1 MLYMKRFWAVTVLII
16 CLASCNNYSKH
27 WENLAQVE
35 SYIEEKSDT
44 ALLVLEQISV
54 TELSGKEEKAKYAL
68 LYSMALDKNFIDKTN
83 FEILQPAIDYYENNG
98 NATDKL
104 RTYYYQGRIYQN
116 QGNDDKAMESFV
128 FALSE
133 GRESSDALTKAR
145 VLYTQG
151 RIYSTIFEWDKCID
165 TYKRASEYFKQCG
178 KNSSYIN
185 CIASII
191 NVCTIVGNVEQA
203 EHYITLGLKELE
215 GCSMSIKGY
224 FYSNYIT
231 FLTSYK
237 ADETGIIHHT
247 INQYINSIDL
257 SLIDWLSIAN
267 AYLNLNEMDL
277 AMDALDKYGNKS
289 NMQQRVKY
297 YALLA
302 DIQKQRKDYKQALDT
317 YLQYVHITDSL
328 DYAKSKMGI
337 EFIEERHL
345 LELKNIQDKERNN
358 RKITFAIGF
367 IILILALLVIIRYKL
382 KVKTVESE
390 LAKQEKEKYK
400 LLYQQIER
408 ERDSLS
414 EILKDNNEL
423 KGAAKNALLERISLL
438 NRFFMAYITDNR
450 DMDRRINQEIEKL
463 IANKEVFISSTR
475 LAFAG
480 SHPEFIK
487 HLEGKGLNEW
497 EINYCCLYA
506 LGLKG
511 KEVGEYIQLKS
522 HFNNSSDIR
531 KKLGLGEHDINLG
544 TYIRNLLKDE

>member
-1 MLYMKRFWAVTVLII
+1 MKHFWSILFLAI
-16 CLASCNNYSKH
+16 CLASCNSHSTH
-27 WENLAQVE
+27 WDTLSQVE
-35 SYIEEKSDT
+35 SYIEERPDS
-44 ALLVLEQISV
+44 ALVVLEQIN
-54 TELSGKEEKAKYAL
+54 TAELSGKEEKAKHAL
-68 LYSMALDKNFIDKTN
+68 LYSMALDKNFVDKTD
-83 FEILQPAIDYYENNG
+83 FEVLQPAIDYYEDNG
-98 NATDKL
+98 SSTDKL

-128 FALSE
+128 LALSE
-133 GRESSDALTKAR
+133 GQESSDALTKAR
-145 VLYTQG
+145 ILYTQG
-151 RIYSTIFEWDKCID
+151 RIYSTIFEWDKCFD

-178 KNSSYIN
+178 KSSSYIN

-191 NVCTIVGNVEQA
+191 NVCTIIGNIEQA
-203 EHYITLGLKELE
+203 EHYITLGLNELE
-215 GCSMSIKGY
+215 ECSMSIKGY

-237 ADETGIIHHT
+237 ADETDIIHHT
-247 INQYINSIDL
+247 INQYLNSIDPN
-257 SLIDWLSIAN
+257 LIDWLSIAN
-267 AYLNLNEMDL
+267 AYLNLNDMDL
-277 AMDALDKYGNKS
+277 AMSALEKFNNNS
-289 NMQQRVKY
+289 NMQQQIKY

-302 DIQKQRKDYKQALDT
+302 DIQKQRKDYKRALDT

-345 LELKNIQDKERNN
+345 LEVKNIQDKERNN
-358 RKITFAIGF
+358 RKIIIAIGV
-367 IILILALLVIIRYKL
+367 IILILALLTIIRYKL
-382 KVKTVESE
+382 KVKTVESD

-400 LLYQQIER
+400 LLYLQIER

-423 KGAAKNALLERISLL
+423 KGAAKNALLERVSLL
-438 NRFFMAYITDNR
+438 NRFFMAYITNNR
-450 DMDRRINQEIEKL
+450 DMDRRVNQEIEKL
-463 IANKEVFISSTR
+463 VANKEVFISSTR

-487 HLEGKGLNEW
+487 HLEERGLNEW

-544 TYIRNLLKDE
+544 TYIRNLLHQ